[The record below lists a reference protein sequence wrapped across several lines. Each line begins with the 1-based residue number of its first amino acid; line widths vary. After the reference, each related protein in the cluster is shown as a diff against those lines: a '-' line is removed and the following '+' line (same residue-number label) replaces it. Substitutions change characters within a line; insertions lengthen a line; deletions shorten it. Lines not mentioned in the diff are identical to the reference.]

1 MEGVQP
7 AWEGGYDMKYQ
18 KALEMYLS
26 DLKKGGYSEI
36 DIVRK
41 GSLLRNWF
49 SCALAFYHPGIP
61 GILEKIEQPLFYYK
75 KRIHPDV
82 DRAKREAVGHFL
94 SVFREEREKIKRM
107 NLASF
112 LDEYLKRFCE
122 NDSGGKQ
129 KSVAIL
135 SFCRA
140 VGFGVE
146 MQTIT
151 EKVYLQCLEY
161 LNSLTIQRVMGY
173 CRLFIIHCFEKGWV
187 RFNPHEQRRLPYTRT
202 FEPDFIGSKPGVWR
216 DRLKEYI
223 HYLKFERNLSD
234 GGVNYQ
240 VRKLKGFTAWLDSQ
254 GIKEPDIDTIKR
266 FIEKKQKS
274 GVMDITINKYLYI
287 ARYFFSFLVERRV
300 MKSNPAEH
308 LRIKVREHTEGEILT
323 ELEVNQVIEYL
334 ENEVYKVK
342 KAKDIGE
349 MKIYFRAVRDLC
361 LFQFFTFTGLRLSEV
376 TGTKLTDIDFEKR
389 SIKITGKGNRG
400 YRQKNREV
408 LINDYL
414 WKSIRRYL
422 QVRNYLGQQY
432 LWISFKGAPLSNS
445 GTNKIITSRVK
456 QAGIDKKI
464 SPHRLRAT
472 GTSLYVK
479 KGMDPFSLKTLMGHQ
494 SIATTMDKYARL
506 TEDELRAVWKKTN
519 PLAGMDDE

>member
-1 MEGVQP
+1 
-7 AWEGGYDMKYQ
+7 MKYQ

-26 DLKKGGYSEI
+26 DLEKGGYSGTQIE
-36 DIVRK
+36 RK
-41 GSLLRNWF
+41 GCLLRNWL
-49 SCALAFYHPGIP
+49 SCALTLHHPGIP
-61 GILEKIEQPLFYYK
+61 GVLEKIEQPLFYYK

-82 DRAKREAVGHFL
+82 DRAKRETAGHFL
-94 SVFREEREKIKRM
+94 SVFREEREKIKRISM
-107 NLASF
+107 ASF

-129 KSVAIL
+129 KSEVIL

-146 MQTIT
+146 MQSIT

-161 LNSLTIQRVMGY
+161 LNSFTIQRAMG
-173 CRLFIIHCFEKGWV
+173 CSRLFFIHCFENGWV
-187 RFNPHEQRRLPYTRT
+187 RFNPHEQRRSPYVRT
-202 FEPDFIGSKPGVWR
+202 FEPDFIGAEPGVWR
-216 DRLKEYI
+216 DRLREYI
-223 HYLKFERNLSD
+223 HYLQFERNLSD
-234 GGVNYQ
+234 GGIDYQ
-240 VRKLKGFTAWLDSQ
+240 VRKLKVFTSWLDSQ
-254 GIKEPDIDTIKR
+254 GIKQPDIDIIKR
-266 FIEKKQKS
+266 FFEKKKKA
-274 GVMDITINKYLYI
+274 GVKDITINKYLYI
-287 ARYFFSFLVERRV
+287 ARYFFSFLVERRI
-300 MKSNPAEH
+300 MKSNPAVE
-308 LRIKVREHTEGEILT
+308 LRIKVREHTEGDILT

-334 ENEVYKVK
+334 ENEVYK
-342 KAKDIGE
+342 AKGAKEIE
-349 MKIYFRAVRDLC
+349 KMKIHFRAVRDLC
-361 LFQFFTFTGLRLSEV
+361 LFQLFTFTGLRLSEV
-376 TGTKLTDIDFEKR
+376 TGAKLTDIDFEKR

-400 YRQKNREV
+400 YRQKSREI

-414 WKSIRRYL
+414 WQSIRRYL
-422 QVRNYLGQQY
+422 KVRNYPGQQY
-432 LWISFKGAPLSNS
+432 LWISFKGAPMGNS
-445 GTNKIITSRVK
+445 GINKIITSRVK